1 MRLRTESH
9 RFNGNNPWLIQQC
22 DTILTDL
29 NSRGYSLTLRSLYY
43 QLVSRNIIP
52 NSQAEYNKLSKLM
65 TNARRAGLIDW
76 SHIMDGT
83 RELSESQHY
92 ETPQEILEQVA
103 NAFNLNLWQTQPLRV
118 EVWVEK
124 SALLGTLERLCRQF
138 DVGLLACRGNPSATI
153 LHETALRI
161 RDYFHRYNQPTL
173 ILYCGD
179 HDPTGLNIPET
190 IVRTLQINGLDEIFN
205 LERLCL
211 NIDQV
216 KEYRLPPNPAKET
229 DSNYKKYKD
238 LYGDQSWELDAL
250 PPDVLVGIVKERLVE
265 LLDVESFNE
274 RVNLQDYY
282 RQQLSEIRL

>member
-1 MRLRTESH
+1 MRLQTETH

-22 DTILTDL
+22 DMILTDL

-52 NSQAEYNKLSKLM
+52 NILAEYNRLSKLM

-76 SHIMDGT
+76 SHIQDGT
-83 RELSESQHY
+83 RELSENPHY

-103 NAFNLNLWQTQPLRV
+103 NSFNLNLWQSQALRV

-124 SALLGTLERLCRQF
+124 SALLGTLARLCGQF
-138 DVGLLACRGNPSATI
+138 DVGLLSCRGNPSATI

-161 RDYFHRYNQPTL
+161 RSYYQHNNQPTL

-179 HDPTGLNIPET
+179 HDPTGLNIPEA
-190 IVRTLQINGLDEIFN
+190 IVRTLHTNNLDEMFN

-216 KEYRLPPNPAKET
+216 KQYRLPPNPAKET
-229 DSNYKKYKD
+229 DSNYKKYQS
-238 LYGDQSWELDAL
+238 LYGAESWELDAL
-250 PPDVLVGIVKERLVE
+250 QPDVLVEIVKQRLVE
-265 LLDVESFNE
+265 ILDVEAFND
-274 RVNLQDYY
+274 RVNLQDFY